1 MKIRKFLTFL
11 LCMLLAAGIFAGCGG
26 DRPNSGDTGNEG
38 NTGTGETKRLTVY
51 LSDYI
56 ACSEDDAVKATI
68 ENKFAKDTGIKI
80 NLNFKLFAMGD
91 FNSKFG
97 QQISRDT
104 WDAAVSY
111 IGHAG
116 INGLVIDTGAA
127 TDLKDLLPLYGE
139 NILKAV
145 DDSALKATSY
155 ADGSLMAI
163 PSVNNGKT
171 HGVLIRKDWMDKVGY
186 TTDPTDTSKKLLKTL
201 DDFTDMLKKFDTDID
216 DCDIPLRGL
225 PFDVED
231 YITLGASGAVGYS
244 TSTVTYNDDG
254 TVKEVAPGAID
265 PNYKTALT
273 YMQKWISGGLW
284 EKDNRTIPTS
294 TREGAWISGTCGV
307 YCANPEITDLIRLAR
322 LCKQECPEAEFCIMP
337 PLEGKNA
344 DGETVKGYKETSSHV
359 DGLVINKKSKNVDLV
374 LKYLDWVYSSKENY
388 ELCKYGIKGEHWI
401 DKGKG
406 LYGYP
411 EDKVDEYMA
420 KPPYSGCFAM
430 LENITLSDKILDVYT
445 DEELGWIEYI
455 KNAPSYKSP
464 VLDMLF
470 PAIPSRE
477 ASAFQGAENTFFEQ
491 VIAKSWIGDPMGP
504 VTFDAQ
510 AKAYRTAA
518 ASYITWLTNEY
529 KLLAA
534 R

>member
-1 MKIRKFLTFL
+1 MKIRKLLTFL
-11 LCMLLAAGIFAGCGG
+11 LCVLLLSGIFVGCGG
-26 DRPNSGDTGNEG
+26 TNEPGGGGQTETGD
-38 NTGTGETKRLTVY
+38 TKRLTIY

-56 ACSEDDAVKATI
+56 ACSNDDEVKKAI
-68 ENKFAKDTGIKI
+68 ETKFKNDTGISI
-80 NLNFKLFAMGD
+80 DLNFKLFAKSD

-97 QQISRDT
+97 NIVSRDT

-116 INGLVIDTGAA
+116 INSIAIDSEAA
-127 TDLKDLLPLYGE
+127 TDLKDLLQLYGE
-139 NILKAV
+139 NILKVV
-145 DDSALKATSY
+145 DENALKATSY
-155 ADGSLMAI
+155 ADGSVMAL

-171 HGVLIRKDWMDKVGY
+171 HGVIIRKDWMDKVGY
-186 TTDPTDTSKKLLKTL
+186 TVDPEDTTKKLLKTL
-201 DDFTDMLKKFDTDID
+201 DDFTDMLKKFDTEIPE
-216 DCDIPLRGL
+216 CNIPLRGY
-225 PFDVED
+225 PYDVED

-294 TREGAWISGTCGV
+294 TREAAWTTGNCGV
-307 YCANPEITDLIRLAR
+307 YCANPEVTDLIRLAR
-322 LCKQECPEAEFCIMP
+322 LCKKECPEAEFCIMP
-337 PLEGKNA
+337 PLEGKNV
-344 DGETVKGYKETSSHV
+344 DGETVKGYKETSSHS
-359 DGLVINKKSKNVDLV
+359 DGLVINKKSKNVDID
-374 LKYLDWVYSSKENY
+374 LKYIDWVYSSKDNY
-388 ELCKYGIKGEHWI
+388 ELCKYGIKGKHWV
-401 DKGKG
+401 DAGDG

-411 EDKVDEYMA
+411 EDKEDEYMTN
-420 KPPYSGCFAM
+420 PPYSGCFAV
-430 LENITLSDKILDVYT
+430 LENVLLSDKILNVYT
-445 DEELGWIEYI
+445 EEEIGWIEFI

-464 VLDMLF
+464 VLDMMF
-470 PAIPSRE
+470 PPIPSRE

-510 AKAYRTAA
+510 ASAYRKAA
-518 ASYITWLTNEY
+518 ESYITWLTNEY
-529 KLLAA
+529 KLLAS